1 LHKEWRHTTMSDQ
14 ILTMNK
20 NLVDANGRPI
30 IVPKIEDVN
39 AEDIPIEERGLQL
52 PEPKGYKIL
61 CAIPDAAETYQGGIV
76 KADSTRTIEEHS
88 TVVLFVVKV
97 GDLAYKDEIR
107 FPTGPWCKE
116 GDFVL
121 TRAYAGTRFKI
132 HGREFRIIN
141 DDTVE
146 GVVEDPRGYTRA

>member
-1 LHKEWRHTTMSDQ
+1 MSEQ
-14 ILTMNK
+14 VLTMNK
-20 NLVDANGRPI
+20 NLVDTSGRPI
-30 IVPKIEDVN
+30 IIPTVN
-39 AEDIPIEERGLQL
+39 EVDAEDIPIEERGLQL

-61 CAIPDAAETYQGGIV
+61 CAIPEAEDTYKGGIAKAAGV
-76 KADSTRTIEEHS
+76 KNVEEHS

-97 GDLAYKDEIR
+97 GDLAYKDEVR

>member
-1 LHKEWRHTTMSDQ
+1 MSEK

-20 NLVDANGRPI
+20 NLVDASGRPI
-30 IVPKIEDVN
+30 NIPTLDAVD

-52 PEPKGYKIL
+52 PEPKGYRIL
-61 CAIPDAAETYQGGIV
+61 CAIPEAEETYKGGIV
-76 KADSTRTIEEHS
+76 KAAGAKSIEEHS

-97 GDLAYKDEIR
+97 GDLAYKDEAR

-146 GVVEDPRGYTRA
+146 GVVDDPRGYTRA

>member
-1 LHKEWRHTTMSDQ
+1 MSN
-14 ILTMNK
+14 I
-20 NLVDANGRPI
+20 NLGQAMDLSEMVSDAREFG
-30 IVPKIEDVN
+30 D
-39 AEDIPIEERGLQL
+39 AEKAMQL
-52 PEPKGYKIL
+52 PDPKGYRIL
-61 CAIPDAAETYQGGIV
+61 CAVPDAADEHELSSGLKIAKASET
-76 KADSTRTIEEHS
+76 KRIEENG
-88 TVVLFVVKV
+88 TVVLFVLKM
-97 GDLAYKDEIR
+97 GDLCYKEEAK

-146 GVVEDPRGYTRA
+146 GVVQDPRGYTRA

>member
-1 LHKEWRHTTMSDQ
+1 MSDQ
-14 ILTMNK
+14 ILTMNQS
-20 NLVDANGRPI
+20 LVDANGRPI
-30 IVPKIEDVN
+30 MVPKIEEVN

-52 PEPKGYKIL
+52 PDPKGYRIL
-61 CAIPDAAETYQGGIV
+61 CAIPEASDTYESGLA
-76 KADSTRTIEEHS
+76 KAGQTKHIEEHS
-88 TVVLFVVKV
+88 TVVLFVVRM
-97 GDLAYKDEIR
+97 GDMCYKDESR

-116 GDFVL
+116 GDFIL

-146 GVVEDPRGYTRA
+146 GVVQDPRGYTRA

>member
-1 LHKEWRHTTMSDQ
+1 MSD

-20 NLVDANGRPI
+20 NLVDAQGRPI
-30 IVPKIEDVN
+30 NIPKLDEVD

-61 CAIPDAAETYQGGIV
+61 CAIPDATETYKSGLV
-76 KADSTRTIEEHS
+76 KADQTRTIEEHS
-88 TVVLFVVKV
+88 TVVLFVVRM
-97 GDLAYKDEIR
+97 GDLCYADKER

-116 GDFVL
+116 GDFIL

-132 HGREFRIIN
+132 HGREI
-141 DDTVE
+141 
-146 GVVEDPRGYTRA
+146 GRAHV

>member
-1 LHKEWRHTTMSDQ
+1 MSEQ

-20 NLVDANGRPI
+20 DIVDAAGRPI
-30 IVPKIEDVN
+30 NIPVINEVE
-39 AEDIPIEERGLQL
+39 AEEIPIEERGLQL
-52 PEPKGYKIL
+52 PDPKGYKIL
-61 CAIPDAAETYQGGIV
+61 CAIPEASETYESGLV
-76 KADSTRTIEEHS
+76 KAGQTKHIEEHS

-97 GDLAYKDEIR
+97 GDLAYKDESR

-146 GVVEDPRGYTRA
+146 GVVQDPRGYTRA

>member
-1 LHKEWRHTTMSDQ
+1 MSD

-20 NLVDANGRPI
+20 NLLDANGRPI
-30 IVPKIEDVN
+30 IIPKLEDVD

-97 GDLAYKDEIR
+97 GDFSL
-107 FPTGPWCKE
+107 
-116 GDFVL
+116 
-121 TRAYAGTRFKI
+121 
-132 HGREFRIIN
+132 
-141 DDTVE
+141 
-146 GVVEDPRGYTRA
+146 

>member
-1 LHKEWRHTTMSDQ
+1 MSD
-14 ILTMNK
+14 ILTRDNT
-20 NLVDANGRPI
+20 LVDAHGRPI
-30 IVPKIEDVN
+30 VIPKLDEVQ

-52 PEPKGYKIL
+52 PDPKGYKIL
-61 CAIPDAAETYQGGIV
+61 CAIPDATDTYQSGLV
-76 KADSTRTIEEHS
+76 KADQTKHIEEHS
-88 TVVLFVVKV
+88 TVVLFVVKM
-97 GDLAYKDEIR
+97 GDLCYADKER

-116 GDFVL
+116 GDFIL

-146 GVVEDPRGYTRA
+146 GVVQDPRGYTRA

>member
-1 LHKEWRHTTMSDQ
+1 MSD

-20 NLVDANGRPI
+20 DLVDANGQPI
-30 IVPKIEDVN
+30 SIPKVEDVKP
-39 AEDIPIEERGLQL
+39 EDIPIEERGLQL
-52 PEPKGYKIL
+52 PDPKGYKIL
-61 CAIPDAAETYQGGIV
+61 CAIPDATDTYQSGLA
-76 KADSTRTIEEHS
+76 KADQTKHIEEHS
-88 TVVLFVVKV
+88 TVVLFVVKM
-97 GDLAYKDEIR
+97 GDLCYADKER

-146 GVVEDPRGYTRA
+146 GVVQDPRGYTRA

>member
-1 LHKEWRHTTMSDQ
+1 
-14 ILTMNK
+14 MNK
-20 NLVDANGRPI
+20 DIVDASGRPI
-30 IVPKIEDVN
+30 NIPVVN
-39 AEDIPIEERGLQL
+39 EVEAEDIPIEERGLQL
-52 PEPKGYKIL
+52 PDPKGYRIL
-61 CAIPDAAETYQGGIV
+61 CAIPEASETYESGLV
-76 KADSTRTIEEHS
+76 KAGQTKHIEEHS

-97 GDLAYKDEIR
+97 GDMAYKDETR

-132 HGREFRIIN
+132 HGREFRIIH

-146 GVVEDPRGYTRA
+146 GVVQDPRGYTRA

>member
-1 LHKEWRHTTMSDQ
+1 MSDQ

-20 NLVDANGRPI
+20 SLVDANGRPI
-30 IVPKIEDVN
+30 IIPTVDEVE

-52 PEPKGYKIL
+52 PDPKGYRIL
-61 CAIPDAAETYQGGIV
+61 CAIPEAEETYESGLV
-76 KADSTRTIEEHS
+76 KAGSVRSIEEHS

-97 GDLAYKDEIR
+97 GDLAYKDEAR

-146 GVVEDPRGYTRA
+146 GVVQDPRGYTRA

>member
-1 LHKEWRHTTMSDQ
+1 MSKVNLAQAVD
-14 ILTMNK
+14 LSAVLNK
-20 NLVDANGRPI
+20 PDEPAQV
-30 IVPKIEDVN
+30 VT
-39 AEDIPIEERGLQL
+39 QL
-52 PEPKGYKIL
+52 PEPKGYRIL
-61 CAIPDAAETYQGGIV
+61 CAVPEADSELDIGSGIKLAKTAET
-76 KADSTRTIEEHS
+76 KRIEENG
-88 TVVLFVVKV
+88 TVVLFVLKL
-97 GDLAYKDEIR
+97 GDMCYQDEGK

-146 GVVEDPRGYTRA
+146 GVVDDPRGYTRA

>member
-1 LHKEWRHTTMSDQ
+1 LHKEWRHLKMSD
-14 ILTMNK
+14 ILTRDNT
-20 NLVDANGRPI
+20 LVDAQGRPI
-30 IVPKIEDVN
+30 IIPTIDEVET
-39 AEDIPIEERGLQL
+39 EEIPIEERGLQL

-61 CAIPDAAETYQGGIV
+61 CAIPEASETYESGLV
-76 KADSTRTIEEHS
+76 KAGQTKHIEEHS

-97 GDLAYKDEIR
+97 GDLAYKDESR

-146 GVVEDPRGYTRA
+146 GVVQDPRGYTRA